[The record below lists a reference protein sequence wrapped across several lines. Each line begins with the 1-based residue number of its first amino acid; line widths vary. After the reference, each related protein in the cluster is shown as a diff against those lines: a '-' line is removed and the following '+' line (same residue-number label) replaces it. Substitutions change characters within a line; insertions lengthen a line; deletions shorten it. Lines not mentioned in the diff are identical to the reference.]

1 MKTSTLLDRIIKK
14 ELANPVIAESLR
26 NKIQI
31 AQTNLNEGKATISE
45 FYGRKMANDPNFKI
59 KKPWSNV
66 KLETTLKKLGARP
79 FALGINP
86 HGYELEASKDRLW
99 FYSDGGVW
107 STNYTR
113 RFGYTTKDGNTITL
127 WNEQGAEGTKSGFE
141 VGVIKLVGGKAEFI
155 ESSANAEKLN
165 KTPKKKEEPS
175 NSALDTFQ
183 TVLDWAGFVPV
194 IGDAID
200 IINAIIYFIRGKW
213 FDGFLSCI
221 AIIPIIGSAIKLS
234 IKAIYKGAKIE
245 KLVSLIKSSLKT
257 KDTAAIWIDLVRSG
271 AVTPAQL
278 KEIGTGLDSLS
289 DVLKSSYSGIRAI
302 PGGDYIVKQLDDFEQ
317 WMRNSGRSIDDLTA
331 ASKRAGDKVPFGKL
345 PDPTMIDKVA
355 KVKFLR
361 RFANGLTGNLVPRLK
376 ALPWFPEKKL
386 MNLAQGIEKRF
397 AREMQDPVKLAAL
410 VKIAPN
416 GKALRGSLSSMFRER
431 IGKLPL
437 QTQQQLA
444 RQLSS
449 ANISRTMGS
458 ADDISK
464 LMNILKNDSAYKG
477 LFDSATD
484 LIVNHSMKN
493 DSIIWNMFKTD
504 RLNNL
509 KTVLSKDMIPNGS
522 ALYKELDFSFRKN
535 ADIIWNEIQDAGES
549 FGLKDNDDVNGVIW
563 PIITASTAE
572 YLPGV
577 YDAGVTVKKWVTD
590 PENRAALQG
599 IKSVTDQYTG
609 AGADEPYDPAKE
621 AGGKFD

>member
-1 MKTSTLLDRIIKK
+1 MKTSTLLERIIKK
-14 ELANPVIAESLR
+14 ELIAPVITESLR
-26 NKIQI
+26 NKIQV
-31 AQTNLNEGKATISE
+31 AQGNLNEGLISE
-45 FYGRKMANDPNFKI
+45 FYGRKLATDPNFKI
-59 KKPWSNV
+59 KKPWTNV
-66 KLETTLKKLGARP
+66 KLETTLKRLGAKP
-79 FALGINP
+79 FELGINP

-99 FYSDGGVW
+99 FYADGSVW

-113 RFGYTTKDGNTITL
+113 SFGYVTKDGNSITL
-127 WNEQGAEGTKSGFE
+127 WNEEGAQNTKSGFE
-141 VGVIKLVGGKAEFI
+141 IGDIKLVGGKAEFI
-155 ESSANAEKLN
+155 ESAANAEKLD
-165 KTPKKKEEPS
+165 KPKAKKKEEPS

-245 KLVSLIKSSLKT
+245 KLVSLIKNSLKT

-271 AVTPAQL
+271 AIKPSQL
-278 KEIGTGLDSLS
+278 KEIGTGLETLS

-302 PGGDYIVKQLDDFEQ
+302 PGGDNIVKQLDDFEQ
-317 WMRNSGRSIDDLTA
+317 WMRSSGRSIDDLTA
-331 ASKRAGDKVPFGKL
+331 ASKRAGSKSPFGAL
-345 PDPTMIDKVA
+345 PDKTLLGTA
-355 KVKFLR
+355 TNTKFLR

-397 AREMQDPVKLAAL
+397 AREMQDPTKLTAL
-410 VKIAPN
+410 IKVAPN
-416 GKALRGSLSSMFRER
+416 SGALRGSLSRMFSER
-431 IGKLPL
+431 ISKLPL
-437 QTQQQLA
+437 DTQRALS

-449 ANISRTMGS
+449 AGINRSMRS
-458 ADDISK
+458 ADDINK
-464 LMNILKNDSAYKG
+464 LMTILKNDSAYKG

-484 LIVNHSMKN
+484 MVVNHSMKN

-522 ALYKELDFSFRKN
+522 SIFKELDFTFRKN

-549 FGLKDNDDVNGVIW
+549 FGIKSDDDVNGVIW

-572 YLPGV
+572 YLLGV
-577 YDAGVTVKKWVTD
+577 YDAGVTVRNWIKD
-590 PENRAALQG
+590 PENRAVLKG

-609 AGADEPYDPAKE
+609 ANADEPYDPEKE
-621 AGGKFD
+621 AGGNIK